1 MDRVSETVK
10 SSTHDN
16 MNFFNYVF
24 NFDDENKINIFN
36 MIQYT
41 LLAIIPVLIILKSM
55 KYIFPEEDETKG
67 SLEIL
72 AESTGQI
79 IMIILMIW
87 FTNKII
93 HYIPTYSGGNYHKF
107 NELNFIIPFLIILS
121 TMQTK
126 LGAKLNI
133 LMDRVFELWN
143 GTPQKQQG
151 QANNVVRISQP
162 LAGQPEAM
170 HQPSQSDYLDKTQ
183 LLPSNTQLTA
193 MPNQPQQPHQQQQQQ
208 QQKQQQQQPDFNQ
221 MYQNQSTGMP
231 GGDMNEPSAANG
243 ALGGMFG
250 GSPW

>member
-1 MDRVSETVK
+1 M
-10 SSTHDN
+10 
-16 MNFFNYVF
+16 
-24 NFDDENKINIFN
+24 N

-41 LLAIIPVLIILKSM
+41 LLAIIPVLITLKVT
-55 KYIFPEEDETKG
+55 KHIFPEEDELKG
-67 SLEIL
+67 SLEIF

-79 IMIILMIW
+79 ILIILMIW

-93 HYIPTYSGGNYHKF
+93 HFIPTYSGESYHKF

-133 LMDRVFELWN
+133 LMDRVMNLWH
-143 GTPQKQQG
+143 GTSSTQPQINQG
-151 QANNVVRISQP
+151 QGEGQGNNGNRITHP
-162 LAGQPEAM
+162 LAGQHTQSQY

-193 MPNQPQQPHQQQQQQ
+193 MPQQN
-208 QQKQQQQQPDFNQ
+208 KPDFNQ
-221 MYQNQSTGMP
+221 MYQQNHNSSLPTEGMQ
-231 GGDMNEPSAANG
+231 DLNEPVAANG

-250 GSPW
+250 GSSW